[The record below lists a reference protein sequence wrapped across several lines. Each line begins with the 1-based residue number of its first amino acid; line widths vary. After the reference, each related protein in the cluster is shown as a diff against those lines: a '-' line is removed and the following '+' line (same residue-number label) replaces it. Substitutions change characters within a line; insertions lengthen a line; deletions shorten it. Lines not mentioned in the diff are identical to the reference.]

1 MTNHHWRQSMDT
13 NKTAVVFIGYQND
26 YFAKN
31 GVLHEIIEES
41 SRITGVLDNTVAL
54 IEHLKSTPV
63 LMLSTPIAFTH
74 DYSEL
79 VEPVGIL
86 QTIKEKKAFQ
96 ANTEGVQTITEL
108 RQFGDRI
115 TEIVG
120 KRGLNAFSNTTLDEV
135 LQQQGITEL
144 VLAGVVVSLCI
155 DSTGRAAAEKGYKV
169 SILSDCTSGRTV
181 FEHDFYCDNI
191 FSIYG
196 KVMDH
201 HPFLEALKVN

>member
-1 MTNHHWRQSMDT
+1 MDI
-13 NKTAVVFIGYQND
+13 NKTAIVLIGYQND
-26 YFAKN
+26 YFAEN

-41 SRITGVLDNTVAL
+41 SRITGVLDNTVDL
-54 IEHLKSTPV
+54 IAHLKTTPI
-63 LMLSTPIAFTH
+63 LMLSTPIAFTP

-79 VEPVGIL
+79 AEPVGIL

-96 ANTEGVQTITEL
+96 AETEGAQTINEL

-115 TEIVG
+115 TEVVG
-120 KRGLNAFSNTTLDEV
+120 KRGLNAFSNTTLDQV
-135 LQQQGITEL
+135 LQERGITHV

-196 KVMDH
+196 QVMDH
-201 HPFLEALKVN
+201 HELLKALNVN